1 MTIKDMKAKRDALHE
16 ELNNLVPRVDEIR
29 DQIKALNKELFK
41 LEMTPVMLQLEV
53 DISAGKYQGAELQAK
68 QAKLDSLKN
77 ILK

>member
-41 LEMTPVMLQLEV
+41 LEMTPVMLQLEAG
-53 DISAGKYQGAELQAK
+53 ISAGKFEGDLLKEK
-68 QAKLDSLKN
+68 QAKLDRLKS
-77 ILK
+77 IL